1 MHKRILI
8 HILPLL
14 LLMSCGTYSEHTSK
28 EQGIAMRPPMGWN
41 SFDAWDYRI
50 DEKQF
55 KATVDVMSERLL
67 KHGWEYA
74 VIDYIWW
81 YWEPANGEDPP
92 RFNDPNLAYD
102 STGKPDHPEY
112 ITVDEFG
119 RYLPSPQRFPS
130 SAGGKGFR
138 LLADYVHSKGLKFGI
153 HIMRGIPR
161 YAVELNLPVKGSG
174 YHASDIAVKSDTCG
188 WLNHNFGIDAS
199 KPGAQA
205 YYNSLFDMYASWDV
219 DFVKVDDI
227 LSPVFHAG
235 EIELI
240 RKAIDQCGRPMVLSL
255 SPGEAPVTQ
264 APFLVKN
271 ANMWR
276 IAEDF
281 WDDWPSLLHN
291 FDLLNEWSPWIGAGH
306 WPDADMLPVGHIS
319 LNGLPHGPDRFS
331 NLTWNEQV
339 TMMTLW
345 SVARSPLMIG
355 GDLLSSPDSTFLLL
369 TNDEVLYVDQNSK
382 NNRQVIRTKGEN
394 EHVVWMAADSGS
406 SDTFVAMF
414 NLSLKENR
422 VCFDLEKENL
432 KDAYKVRDLWEHE
445 NIGKVQGQICAV
457 IPPHGAV
464 LYRLSK
470 Q

>member
-14 LLMSCGTYSEHTSK
+14 LFMSCGITSGRSAK
-28 EQGIAMRPPMGWN
+28 DQGIAKHPPMGWN

-50 DEKQF
+50 NEKQF

-67 KHGWEYA
+67 KHEWEYA

-81 YWEPANGEDPP
+81 FWEPANGEVPP

-102 STGKPDHPEY
+102 GRSKPVHPEY

-130 SAGGKGFR
+130 SAGGKGFK
-138 LLADYVHSKGLKFGI
+138 LIADHVHTKGLKFGI

-161 YAVELNLPVKGSG
+161 YAVELNLPVKGSK
-174 YHASDIAVKSDTCG
+174 YRASDIAVKSDTCG

-199 KPGAQA
+199 KPGAQE
-205 YYNSLFDMYASWDV
+205 YYNSLFDMYASWGV

-240 RKAIDQCGRPMVLSL
+240 RKAIDQCGRTMVLSL
-255 SPGEAPVTQ
+255 SPGEAPVSQ

-276 IAEDF
+276 IADDF
-281 WDDWPSLLHN
+281 WDDWRSLLHN
-291 FDLLNEWSPWIGAGH
+291 FDLLNEWSPWTGAGH

-319 LNGLPHGPDRFS
+319 LNGIPHGPDRIS
-331 NLTWNEQV
+331 DLTRDEQI

-345 SVARSPLMIG
+345 CIARSPLMIG
-355 GDLLSSPDSTFLLL
+355 ADLLSSPDSTFLLL
-369 TNDEVLYVDQNSK
+369 TNDEVLYVDQNSR
-382 NNRQVIRTKGEN
+382 NNTQVIRTKGEN
-394 EHVVWMAADSGS
+394 EHVVWMA
-406 SDTFVAMF
+406 SDAGNGDLFVAMF
-414 NLSLKENR
+414 NLSSKENR
-422 VCFDLEKENL
+422 ICFDLEKENL
-432 KDAYKVRDLWEHE
+432 KDSYGVRDLWKHE
-445 NIGKVQGQICAV
+445 NLGVVKSTLCADV
-457 IPPHGAV
+457 APHGAV
-464 LYRLSK
+464 MYRLSK
-470 Q
+470 